1 MKTLLLLGLL
11 ACTIHATQ
19 AGEFVYD
26 LKGGEFWPGQTHP
39 DRFVFS
45 VRQQGE
51 EAGTLCVSLPPE
63 HPWRKLMEAH
73 RATGDLEFSYFR
85 IRTEVELYPDQA
97 RSSAVVVAPFYE
109 SGRPQIQP
117 APIIYQGSSMITQ
130 ETIEDMAKNSQY
142 QRQHTP
148 RSQIPPILPGFTVK
162 EWSEITQN
170 QFLNINPRKVKPPED
185 AK

>member
-11 ACTIHATQ
+11 ACAIHGTQ

-51 EAGTLCVSLPPE
+51 EKGVLCVNLPPD
-63 HPWRKLMEAH
+63 HPWRKLMEAR

-85 IRTEVELYPDQA
+85 IRTEVDLYLYQA
-97 RSSAVVVAPFYE
+97 SPVVVIPFYE
-109 SGRPQIQP
+109 SGRPHIDP
-117 APIIYQGSSMITQ
+117 SPNIYQGSSMVTQ
-130 ETIEDMAKNSQY
+130 KTIEDMAKNSQY

-148 RSQIPPILPGFTVK
+148 RSQLPPILPGFTVK